1 MKVEILINGS
11 LKIVL
16 VPENDI
22 DRSVLAALSK
32 TEIDAKSIDNHTQIL
47 DKVIQEGLILS
58 TKKINT
64 EQGINTKKEEE
75 DGQG

>member
-11 LKIVL
+11 LKLV
-16 VPENDI
+16 VPENEI

-32 TEIDAKSIDNHTQIL
+32 TEIDAKSIENHTQIL

-58 TKKINT
+58 TKKSQP
-64 EQGINTKKEEE
+64 EQALIKPEN
-75 DGQG
+75 